1 LSHNRRQHYQ
11 CLSKPLHF
19 KGRDSF
25 STTAGDAAEF
35 MFSHWQVLLA
45 KQWAKW
51 TCSTTRD
58 SSMGEDESGSSE
70 GDSEEE
76 KDLLTE
82 TKSLSSE
89 SDSELNFETTETETP
104 IRSPL
109 RESCDS
115 SRELAEPE
123 ADPRESLEVNEQL
136 VAKVIEKCSPDACSS
151 SSENEAPGATI
162 DPHLVM
168 YVKDKA
174 EYPVSRMSVVVK
186 PFSRKTRH
194 FTDDLAALGIKAED
208 ELDQNVNPSVLRG
221 SRAQRSPLN
230 IKEASGFRSNGTIDS
245 RVELQEGSSDSPLKL
260 EDDFTEDGENVEAKS
275 ALPKQ
280 PGRKPSNKL
289 SPSTQKDVI
298 SKPEDVEL
306 SAEPTVQDTSLTQ
319 TFPKLDVSKW
329 GHPNF
334 NPFNSFRSCPI
345 LQNSPPLSFKGSHHF
360 NPA

>member
-1 LSHNRRQHYQ
+1 
-11 CLSKPLHF
+11 
-19 KGRDSF
+19 
-25 STTAGDAAEF
+25 

-306 SAEPTVQDTSLTQ
+306 SAEPTVQDTSL
-319 TFPKLDVSKW
+319 
-329 GHPNF
+329 
-334 NPFNSFRSCPI
+334 
-345 LQNSPPLSFKGSHHF
+345 LSLIHI
-360 NPA
+360 